1 MIDISNIGASLYVP
15 LTKFNPDKL
24 FEKHPFIRSVILDC
38 EDSVKEEEIHQLEQI
53 IYTFLMNSDGTI
65 KQYNRFIFLRVR
77 NSDHFEL
84 IKKKNLGKFFNGILL
99 PKFSYKTGFNY
110 IENIEATDLL
120 MPIVETDIFFND
132 DLKKTMKMVESIG
145 QNIVCL
151 RIGANDILNFFG
163 QRRQENCT
171 IYTNPIFNK
180 YFTDVYIEAKQ
191 LNLSLSGPVY
201 DYYSKSSFD
210 TLDNEVNQEL
220 SFGIITK
227 SAIHPI
233 QVKRIQE
240 NYKISEIDLIS
251 SNQILNSD
259 SPVSAYNNAMLEK
272 SVHTKWAQNIKLRH
286 VNYGLKK

>member
-84 IKKKNLGKFFNGILL
+84 IKKKNLSKFFNGILL
-99 PKFSYKTGFNY
+99 PKFSYKTGFKY
-110 IENIEATDLL
+110 IENIEANDML
-120 MPIVETDIFFND
+120 MPVIETDIFFNNE
-132 DLKKTMKMVESIG
+132 LEKTMKFVEKIA
-145 QNIVCL
+145 QNVVCL

-163 QRRQENCT
+163 QRRQESCT
-171 IYTNPIFNK
+171 IYSNPIFNK
-180 YFTDVYIEAKQ
+180 YFTDIYIEAKR

-201 DYYSKSSFD
+201 DYYSESNFD

-227 SAIHPI
+227 SAIHPN

-251 SNQILNSD
+251 SNQIINSD
-259 SPVSAYNNAMLEK
+259 SPVSSFNNAMLEK

>member
-1 MIDISNIGASLYVP
+1 MIDISKMGASLYVP

-84 IKKKNLGKFFNGILL
+84 IKKKNLSRFFNGILL
-99 PKFSYKTGFNY
+99 PKFSYKTSSKY
-110 IENIEATDLL
+110 LENIEEKDIL
-120 MPIVETDIFFND
+120 MPIIETDIFFND
-132 DLKKTMKMVESIG
+132 ELKKTMNVVESIA
-145 QNIVCL
+145 QNIACL
-151 RIGANDILNFFG
+151 RIGANDILSFFG
-163 QRRQENCT
+163 QRRLEHCT

-180 YFTDVYIEAKQ
+180 YFTEVYIEAKQ

-201 DYYSKSSFD
+201 DYYSKSSFN
-210 TLDNEVNQEL
+210 TLDNEVNQEI
-220 SFGIITK
+220 SYGIITK
-227 SAIHPI
+227 SAIHPN

-240 NYKISEIDLIS
+240 NYKISEVDLIS
-251 SNQILNSD
+251 SNQIISSD
-259 SPVSAYNNAMLEK
+259 IPVSSFNNAMLEK
-272 SVHTKWAQNIKLRH
+272 SVHTKWAQNIKIRH
-286 VNYGLKK
+286 ANYGIKK

>member
-1 MIDISNIGASLYVP
+1 MIDISKMGASLYVP

-24 FEKHPFIRSVILDC
+24 FEKHPFIRSVIIDC
-38 EDSVKEEEIHQLEQI
+38 EDSVKEEEIQYLEQI
-53 IYTFLMNSDGTI
+53 IYTFLMNSDGTV

-77 NSDHFEL
+77 NSDHFES
-84 IKKKNLGKFFNGILL
+84 IKKKNLNRFFNGILL
-99 PKFSYKTGFNY
+99 PKFSYKTGFKY

-132 DLKKTMKMVESIG
+132 ELKKTMKMVESIA
-145 QNIVCL
+145 QNIACL

-180 YFTDVYIEAKQ
+180 YFTDLYIEAKQ

-201 DYYSKSSFD
+201 DYYSKSSFN

-240 NYKISEIDLIS
+240 NYKVSEIDLIS
-251 SNQILNSD
+251 SNQIMNSD
-259 SPVSAYNNAMLEK
+259 SPVSSFNNVMLEK

-286 VNYGLKK
+286 INYGLKK

>member
-84 IKKKNLGKFFNGILL
+84 IKKKNLSKFFNGILL
-99 PKFSYKTGFNY
+99 PKFSYKTGFKY
-110 IENIEATDLL
+110 IENIEANDML
-120 MPIVETDIFFND
+120 MPVIETDIFFNNE
-132 DLKKTMKMVESIG
+132 LEKTMKFVEKIA
-145 QNIVCL
+145 QNVVCL

-163 QRRQENCT
+163 QRRQESCT
-171 IYTNPIFNK
+171 IYSNPIFNK
-180 YFTDVYIEAKQ
+180 YFTDIYIEAKR

-201 DYYSKSSFD
+201 DYYSESNFD

-227 SAIHPI
+227 SAIHPN

-251 SNQILNSD
+251 SNQIINSD
-259 SPVSAYNNAMLEK
+259 IPVISFNNAMLEK